1 MHRQSRPFL
10 TLLNRLGL
18 WIALPLLLAVLPYQ
32 QAHLQSPQSA
42 AVSLQTPHVLAAGVK
57 TSVVK
62 PAAAEAAPRLILLPQ
77 GATPDLPPH
86 RPGFRLLVTQH
97 QTVRLSLRLH
107 RAWQPRA
114 PPIRLAAPL
123 I

>member
-1 MHRQSRPFL
+1 MHRPPRPFL
-10 TLLNRLGL
+10 TLLNRFGL
-18 WIALPLLLAVLPYQ
+18 WIALPLLLALLPYQ
-32 QAHLQSPQSA
+32 QAHLQSPQVA
-42 AVSLQTPHVLAAGVK
+42 AVSVQTPLALAAPLK

-62 PAAAEAAPRLILLPQ
+62 PAAAETPPRLILLPQ
-77 GATPDLPPH
+77 GAVPDLPPH
-86 RPGFRLLVTQH
+86 LPGFGLLVVQH
-97 QTVRLSLRLH
+97 QTARIFPRTH